1 YIKAGRLRALAVT
14 SAGRSTLLPD
24 MPAVAEFLP
33 GYEAIGWHGI
43 GAPKNT
49 PAEIVDKLN
58 KEINARLAEP
68 KSQAQIA
75 ATGYEPFATSP
86 AEFARLVVAETE
98 KWGKVV
104 RAVGVRGE

>member
-1 YIKAGRLRALAVT
+1 
-14 SAGRSTLLPD
+14 LLPD

-43 GAPKNT
+43 GAPQNT
-49 PAEIVDKLN
+49 PVEIVDRLN
-58 KEINARLAEP
+58 KEINARLADP

-75 ATGYEPFATSP
+75 STGYEPFATSP

-104 RAVGVRGE
+104 KAAAIRVE